1 MFFFL
6 SSRRRH
12 TRCALVTGVQT
23 CALPIL
29 SDSPPERDMEWTAA
43 GVEGAWR
50 FSQRLWRLVDDS
62 LPILPAPGAPL
73 PGSLPDQLTAATAE
87 LRRTVHKTVAACG
100 DDLEQFRFN
109 RAVARI
115 HELANVLAGFE
126 ADNAGARWVL
136 REGIELLVRLLAPM
150 MPHLG
155 EELWERLGYSG
166 YLVDQPW
173 PNADAALASDER
185 AVLAVQVN
193 GKKRATITLPVDRK
207 SPRLN

>member
-87 LRRTVHKTVAACG
+87 LRRPVHKTVAACG
-100 DDLEQFRFN
+100 DDLEQFRLH

-115 HELANVLAGFE
+115 HEIANVLAGRSGE
-126 ADNAGARWVL
+126 RGVGNGCVGKGKDRW
-136 REGIELLVRLLAPM
+136 
-150 MPHLG
+150 
-155 EELWERLGYSG
+155 
-166 YLVDQPW
+166 
-173 PNADAALASDER
+173 
-185 AVLAVQVN
+185 
-193 GKKRATITLPVDRK
+193 
-207 SPRLN
+207 

>member
-1 MFFFL
+1 MRISDW
-6 SSRRRH
+6 SSDV
-12 TRCALVTGVQT
+12 CS
-23 CALPIL
+23 
-29 SDSPPERDMEWTAA
+29 SD
-43 GVEGAWR
+43 
-50 FSQRLWRLVDDS
+50 L
-62 LPILPAPGAPL
+62 
-73 PGSLPDQLTAATAE
+73 
-87 LRRTVHKTVAACG
+87 
-100 DDLEQFRFN
+100 LEQFRFN

-193 GKKRATITLPVDRK
+193 GKKRAINTLPVDLAEEVARRAGLAEPAGQRARRG
-207 SPRLN
+207 SADRREERCQDG

>member
-1 MFFFL
+1 MRISDW
-6 SSRRRH
+6 SSDV
-12 TRCALVTGVQT
+12 CS
-23 CALPIL
+23 
-29 SDSPPERDMEWTAA
+29 SD
-43 GVEGAWR
+43 
-50 FSQRLWRLVDDS
+50 L
-62 LPILPAPGAPL
+62 
-73 PGSLPDQLTAATAE
+73 
-87 LRRTVHKTVAACG
+87 
-100 DDLEQFRFN
+100 LEQFRFN

-173 PNADAALASDER
+173 PNADPALASDER
-185 AVLAVQVN
+185 ETGSASCRERVCQ
-193 GKKRATITLPVDRK
+193 
-207 SPRLN
+207 

>member
-1 MFFFL
+1 M
-6 SSRRRH
+6 
-12 TRCALVTGVQT
+12 
-23 CALPIL
+23 L
-29 SDSPPERDMEWTAA
+29 SDSPRERDMGWTAA

-109 RAVARI
+109 RAVARL

-136 REGIELLVRLLAPM
+136 REGIELLVRPIGRAAC
-150 MPHLG
+150 G
-155 EELWERLGYSG
+155 GRG
-166 YLVDQPW
+166 W
-173 PNADAALASDER
+173 PY
-185 AVLAVQVN
+185 V
-193 GKKRATITLPVDRK
+193 
-207 SPRLN
+207 